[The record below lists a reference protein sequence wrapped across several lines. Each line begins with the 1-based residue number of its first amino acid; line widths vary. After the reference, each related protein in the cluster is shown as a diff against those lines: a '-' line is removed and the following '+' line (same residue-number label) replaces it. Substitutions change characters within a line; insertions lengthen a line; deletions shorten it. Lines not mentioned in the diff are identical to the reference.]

1 MKKKN
6 ISRLICTIVIFGVLQ
21 FFLLTSLAAYYYP
34 GGYSYFK
41 YYFSDLGAVVAKNG
55 EINSISS
62 TFFFISL
69 TLVALALIPF
79 WLIIRLLFT
88 ESQVER
94 ILSVLGSALGL
105 VSSPFIIGIALFPI
119 DTQLETHILVTL
131 IFFLL
136 FTLATLL
143 YSIAII
149 LNQQYSNY
157 FGFVG
162 VILFIISLIVFINPI
177 APYVAF
183 LQNIV
188 AYGYFIW
195 IVGPLYLVWPI
206 IGPESSNSA

>member
-1 MKKKN
+1 MEKKSIN
-6 ISRLICTIVIFGVLQ
+6 RLICTIVIFGVLQ
-21 FFLLTSLAAYYYP
+21 FFLLTFLAAFYYP
-34 GGYSYFK
+34 GGYDYFK

-55 EINSISS
+55 ETNSISS

-69 TLVALALIPF
+69 TVVALALIPF

-88 ESQVER
+88 ESRVER

-157 FGFVG
+157 IGLVG
-162 VILFIISLIVFINPI
+162 VILFIISLIVFINPL

-183 LQNIV
+183 LQNII

-195 IVGPLYLVWPI
+195 IVGPLYLVWPL

>member
-1 MKKKN
+1 MEKKS
-6 ISRLICTIVIFGVLQ
+6 ISRLICTIVIFSVLQ
-21 FFLLTSLAAYYYP
+21 FFLLTFLAAFYYP
-34 GGYSYFK
+34 GGYDYFK

-55 EINSISS
+55 ETNSISS

-69 TLVALALIPF
+69 TVVALALIPF

-88 ESQVER
+88 ESRVER

-157 FGFVG
+157 IGLVG
-162 VILFIISLIVFINPI
+162 VILFIISLIVFINPL

-183 LQNIV
+183 MQNIV

-195 IVGPLYLVWPI
+195 IVGPLYLVWPLI
-206 IGPESSNSA
+206 RPESSNSA